1 MPALQT
7 VDLRL
12 PRPLVP
18 TELGCLLNALSWLPR
33 LQTLDLSVDNIDA
46 DDYSDDEASQPCP
59 DASAFAK
66 LRSLTKLR
74 LSFGGADTYTVAGV
88 VDALVSLTG
97 LVQLE
102 LGLPRS
108 TVVPAALGQL
118 KGLRSLVLCNLRL
131 CDFEAGCLELPNLTR
146 LDFDCCSFLDL
157 DTLPG
162 VTALQNLISIIFAYC
177 QGPHFFDRQLVQLP
191 RMRELNYHACE
202 TGGACQWLS
211 QPSADMGSLASSLR
225 YLACSGVGLTQFP
238 ALTQLVTLERLDL
251 RDSEFAVVP
260 FAITALSRLSELL
273 LGRWFCDYALHQCK
287 TRPLDARALG
297 DLSAFP
303 ALRELDFSHCEVM
316 LCESMLGAVRHA
328 SLSSIAFH
336 VSHPAPECALMVLQL
351 SRALGRLGRGSVLR
365 CEGYVDRE
373 GHTEQALQKA
383 HALPPLYKF
392 QVALQAYGI

>member
-118 KGLRSLVLCNLRL
+118 KGLRSLV
-131 CDFEAGCLELPNLTR
+131 
-146 LDFDCCSFLDL
+146 
-157 DTLPG
+157 
-162 VTALQNLISIIFAYC
+162 ALQFA
-177 QGPHFFDRQLVQLP
+177 
-191 RMRELNYHACE
+191 
-202 TGGACQWLS
+202 
-211 QPSADMGSLASSLR
+211 
-225 YLACSGVGLTQFP
+225 
-238 ALTQLVTLERLDL
+238 
-251 RDSEFAVVP
+251 
-260 FAITALSRLSELL
+260 
-273 LGRWFCDYALHQCK
+273 
-287 TRPLDARALG
+287 PL
-297 DLSAFP
+297 
-303 ALRELDFSHCEVM
+303 
-316 LCESMLGAVRHA
+316 
-328 SLSSIAFH
+328 
-336 VSHPAPECALMVLQL
+336 
-351 SRALGRLGRGSVLR
+351 
-365 CEGYVDRE
+365 
-373 GHTEQALQKA
+373 
-383 HALPPLYKF
+383 
-392 QVALQAYGI
+392 